1 MYGIK
6 SRDGRWS
13 VSLCSC
19 SHDTAHV
26 QYGNVVLH
34 ILREDLRD
42 LGIALQSIAEGEED
56 PEAQEPSDLK
66 KGLVQ

>member
-1 MYGIK
+1 MHEVS

-19 SHDTAHV
+19 SHDTAHF
-26 QYGNVVLH
+26 QYGKIIVH
-34 ILREDLRD
+34 ILREDLRN
-42 LGIALQSIAEGEED
+42 LGIALQSIANEADE
-56 PEAQEPSDLK
+56 PEPQELADFK